1 MPVPGTDPRATQA
14 AGDERTP
21 TADVGAGDAD
31 TVAAVAATVAEL
43 EDRLRRVPADLDNQ
57 RKRYA
62 REVQAGRAAER
73 NRATAA

>member
-1 MPVPGTDPRATQA
+1 
-14 AGDERTP
+14 
-21 TADVGAGDAD
+21 VGAGDAD

-43 EDRLRRVPADLDNQ
+43 EDRLRRVAADLDNQ

-73 NRATAA
+73 SRATAA